1 MTATT
6 SLVMKTR
13 LVTSWDKSQSPPP
26 SFTTRKPVAATS
38 TLRHAMSAVTA
49 AAPRPIA
56 ESKHSNVPAA
66 ARYTQALAA
75 TTTATATLQSR
86 VPLPPPA
93 TRKPVAATTTLLPQ
107 LGDSLRRQRNT
118 IATHSCYR
126 NPSLRSSPAAAPPQ
140 HSKSHNSSS
149 TTTTRHASQHKAQ
162 DPATPPQ
169 HSRPVPRRNPDPP
182 HTGQYDAQGRP
193 QLPRHRNTTS
203 PEPLPEPP
211 TQDVVTAN
219 SSRHPH
225 AQVPNKPRHAAAGK
239 SDNDEAAVGS
249 GMGRRGNRFCKQQ
262 L

>member
-13 LVTSWDKSQSPPP
+13 LVTSWDKSQPLQSPSIATSPPP
-26 SFTTRKPVAATS
+26 PAIHKPWLPPPLQLPVNCLNQATHRD
-38 TLRHAMSAVTA
+38 TGPGGPL
-49 AAPRPIA
+49 
-56 ESKHSNVPAA
+56 
-66 ARYTQALAA
+66 
-75 TTTATATLQSR
+75 LQSR

-149 TTTTRHASQHKAQ
+149 TTTTCHASQHKAQ

-169 HSRPVPRRNPDPP
+169 RSRPVPRRNPDPP

-193 QLPRHRNTTS
+193 QLPRHHNTTS

-211 TQDVVTAN
+211 TQDVATAN